1 MSSEK
6 VRSVM
11 NTDARTVFVVHGRN
25 EPLRAA
31 MFEFLRAL
39 GLKPLEWDQAVAL
52 TGEGSP
58 YVGQVLDVA
67 FAQAQAVV
75 VMLTPDEVTYL
86 RPELASSAEDP
97 EIQPA
102 TQARP
107 NVLFEAGMAFGHD
120 AKRTVIVEVGS
131 MRPFS
136 DVVGRHSIRL
146 ANDVRSRKALAQRL
160 ETAGCSVDISGTDW
174 LEVGDFTPPS
184 APGNGLPLGRRVP
197 SVATVRP
204 EVDFDLKYLNRGGNK
219 IDKLQVI
226 NRGVGTAFD
235 VTLTLPQGSALQWAD
250 ENTWPI
256 AKIPGGGKYVT
267 VDVLSSLRFLGGH
280 HRLAAFDINVSART
294 ESGQVVSQDVFIDLN
309 G

>member
-1 MSSEK
+1 MSSDK
-6 VRSVM
+6 GRFATS
-11 NTDARTVFVVHGRN
+11 TDARIVFVVHGRN
-25 EPLRAA
+25 ETLRAA
-31 MFEFLRAL
+31 MFDFLRSL

-58 YVGQVLDVA
+58 YVGQVLDAA

-75 VMLTPDEVTYL
+75 VLFTPDEVTYL
-86 RPELASSAEDP
+86 RPELASNADDP
-97 EIQPA
+97 EVQPA

-146 ANDVRSRKALAQRL
+146 SNDAKSRKALAQRL
-160 ETAGCSVDISGTDW
+160 QTAGCAVDTSGTDW
-174 LEVGDFTPPS
+174 LEAGDFTPPA
-184 APGNGLPLGRRVP
+184 APGNGLPLGRRLP
-197 SVATVRP
+197 SAATTRP

-219 IDKLQVI
+219 IDKIQVI
-226 NRGVGTAFD
+226 NRGTGIAYD
-235 VTLTLPQGSALQWAD
+235 VTLTLPEGSALQWTD
-250 ENTWPI
+250 NHTFPI
-256 AKIPGGGKYVT
+256 AKIPGGGKFVT
-267 VDVLSSLRFLGGH
+267 VDAISHLRFFGG
-280 HRLAAFDINVSART
+280 RDGLVAFDINVSGRT
-294 ESGQVVSQDVFIDLN
+294 ENGQVVSQDVFIDLN